1 MNLIKSINIFNS
13 ENTIFFTQP
22 EEKIIP
28 SKSSG
33 EFKVYF
39 KPNKSEYYFYTD
51 LPCQA
56 TILSAKDKKNNLLL
70 PNISIRNNIFY
81 KCFTKRLNYNI
92 NIYIII

>member
-1 MNLIKSINIFNS
+1 MKVKFIFEKPINLNNLIKSVNIFNS
-13 ENTIFFTQP
+13 ESTIFFTQP

-28 SKSSG
+28 SRGSA

-56 TILSAKDKKNNLLL
+56 TKTNN
-70 PNISIRNNIFY
+70 N
-81 KCFTKRLNYNI
+81 
-92 NIYIII
+92 